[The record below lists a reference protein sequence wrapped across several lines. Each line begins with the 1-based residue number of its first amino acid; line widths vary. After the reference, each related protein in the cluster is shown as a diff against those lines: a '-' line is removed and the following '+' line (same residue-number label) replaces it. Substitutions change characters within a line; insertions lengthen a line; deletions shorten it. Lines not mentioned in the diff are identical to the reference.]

1 MPMSDGLPTNSV
13 SFSLPK
19 GKTQM
24 TNKRFPE
31 LNRRQLVAGSA
42 ALLGAAAFART
53 GSESTG
59 AGAALAGRTQ
69 RPAKVAFLI
78 DEGATI
84 IDFCGPW
91 EALNDA
97 SVAGVPGFELY
108 TVATSTRPI
117 KAEGGMKIVPDY
129 SLTDA
134 PQPAVII
141 IPAQG
146 GARDPRKLEW
156 LKSQHGRADLIMSV
170 CTGAFVL
177 ARTGLLDGREA
188 TTHHLFYDQ
197 FANEFPKVKLVRN
210 RRFIDNG
217 GIMSAGGLTSG
228 IDGALHVVER
238 YYGRAAALQTAA
250 YMEFQ
255 PRSRVEG

>member
-1 MPMSDGLPTNSV
+1 
-13 SFSLPK
+13 
-19 GKTQM
+19 
-24 TNKRFPE
+24 
-31 LNRRQLVAGSA
+31 
-42 ALLGAAAFART
+42 
-53 GSESTG
+53 
-59 AGAALAGRTQ
+59 
-69 RPAKVAFLI
+69 
-78 DEGATI
+78 
-84 IDFCGPW
+84 
-91 EALNDA
+91 
-97 SVAGVPGFELY
+97 
-108 TVATSTRPI
+108 
-117 KAEGGMKIVPDY
+117 
-129 SLTDA
+129 
-134 PQPAVII
+134 
-141 IPAQG
+141 
-146 GARDPRKLEW
+146 
-156 LKSQHGRADLIMSV
+156 MSV